1 MPTFLQYESFSL
13 LSSSVLDG
21 RLAGAVPLLLPMP
34 NETDGAVAFLTNA
47 FLRTLATI
55 IVDSTPVFAAR
66 LPGVHNVVSQHAANV
81 AIFGDVVFDA
91 HALSGGKRSHAND
104 QKK

>member
-1 MPTFLQYESFSL
+1 MPTFLQYESLSL

-55 IVDSTPVFAAR
+55 IVDTTPVFAAR
-66 LPGVHNVVSQHAANV
+66 LPGVHIPTCGQCRYLRRCRH
-81 AIFGDVVFDA
+81 
-91 HALSGGKRSHAND
+91 
-104 QKK
+104 